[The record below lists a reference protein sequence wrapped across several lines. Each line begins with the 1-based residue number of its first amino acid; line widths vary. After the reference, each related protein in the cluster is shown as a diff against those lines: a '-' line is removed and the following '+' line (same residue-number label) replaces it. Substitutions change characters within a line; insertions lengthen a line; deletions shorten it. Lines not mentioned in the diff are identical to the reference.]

1 MSELILYYLC
11 TNSVIVCFL
20 FYNYSRAQQAHDEEE
35 AQAQQRWNNTVELVL
50 VVVMDTL
57 CAAQIDSPDTVPPY
71 VFRPIARLG
80 DRELWL
86 PTICSRTRTTSAL
99 SVVMVTLRA
108 AQRDSP
114 ATAPPYEFRA
124 IAKRL
129 WLPAITEL
137 V

>member
-35 AQAQQRWNNTVELVL
+35 AQAQQRVELVL
-50 VVVMDTL
+50 IVVMDTL
-57 CAAQIDSPDTVPPY
+57 CAAQRDSPDTVPPY